1 MTTLSRDL
9 RRQLES
15 TVRQARRTAEGGAC
29 KAIEQL
35 AVHHHEPWPSMT
47 PSQRELRNRLRAHGR
62 QLGDRRDDRRGVQG
76 IDRLTTECAYEHW
89 HRLLFARYL
98 AECELLIEPQS
109 GVAVSLSECEELAR
123 AEGRDWLELA
133 ADYAQRMLPQIF
145 RSGDPV
151 LEVALPPETRSALED
166 LMKALP
172 RDVFVADDSLG
183 WVYQYWQA
191 DRKEEVNRSEKKIGA
206 DELPAVTQLF
216 TEDYMVL
223 FLLHN
228 TLGAWWAGKVLAA
241 KPALAESAS
250 NEGELRAAC
259 AVGDVEWTY
268 LRFVRDPSLPSP
280 PGRGAGGEGAW
291 RPAAGTFDGWPKA
304 ARDITLLDPCMGSGH
319 FLVFALPLLAAMRA
333 AEEGLTAEAAIEAV
347 LRDNLFGLEIDPR
360 CTQIAAFNLALA
372 AWRRVGY
379 RQLPT
384 LHLACSGLSPGVSKT
399 EWLKL
404 AERAAQALPVPPK
417 TDLLG
422 TEDNLFSD
430 ASRRGFERL
439 YDLFA
444 RAPWLGS
451 LIDPRVAG
459 GDLIEH
465 GFDDLEPLL
474 AQVMAK
480 AETAEL
486 AEMAVAAQGLAKAAQ
501 ILAGRFTL
509 VATNVPYL
517 GRGRQDEVLKAYCE
531 RQHPDAKADL
541 ATCFVERCL
550 GFCAE
555 GGSGALVTPQNWLFL
570 GPYKKL
576 RKKLL
581 ERATWRTAA
590 RLGARAFETITGEV
604 VNVALLLIGR
614 SSPST
619 GNLIAGFNAL
629 SDVDPLGKARTLA
642 SGPIGLLDQEAQLA
656 NADAILTLEDV
667 VGAQTTLG
675 DYVQSCAGIC
685 TGDYARF
692 GRQFWEVPRFDEV
705 WRPQQTTNDRAPR
718 SSGYSSALRW
728 ESDSGQL
735 RQYVTEKLGPSQ
747 VGSWIR
753 GKDAWGRQGIAVTLM
768 QQLPTADYFG
778 DLFDDNVA
786 VLVPKNPNWL
796 PAIAAYCSSEE
807 FLADVRRLNQ
817 KLAVKTQ
824 YLVKVPFDL
833 PRWQRIAEARKAHGG
848 SNGHSSDPTQW
859 IADGYPVDSEASL
872 QVAIARLLGYRWP
885 RQTGS
890 SFSDC
895 PALGPDGLDKHADRD
910 GIITLNP
917 VKGEQ
922 PAAAR
927 LLALLADAF
936 GAEWSAAKLDSL
948 LAQVGFAGRTL
959 DDWLRDGFFEQHCEL
974 FHQRPFVWH
983 VWDGRRDGFHALV
996 NYHRLAAP
1004 NGEGRRTLEKLLY
1017 SYLGDWI
1024 DRQRADQKAGV
1035 EGADARVA
1043 AAEHLKTELTNIL
1056 AGEPPY
1062 DLFVRWK
1069 PLAEQPIGWEPD
1081 INDGVRIN
1089 IRPFMNARLAP
1100 SPRPSPGGRGSKRCI
1115 LRVTPKIKWDKDR
1128 GKEPQRSRE
1137 DFPWFWGR
1145 DEQTTDFAGGRTF
1158 DGNRWNDLHYTRA
1171 CKQAARARCKG
1182 DPR

>member
-1 MTTLSRDL
+1 MTTLTREL
-9 RRQLES
+9 RRSLES
-15 TVRQARRTAEGGAC
+15 TVRAARRTAEVGAR
-29 KAIEQL
+29 KVIEQL
-35 AVHHHEPWPSMT
+35 AVHHHEPWPIMT
-47 PSQRELRNRLRAHGR
+47 PAQRELRNRLRAHGR
-62 QLGDRRDDRRGVQG
+62 QLGDRRDERRGMQG

-89 HRLLFARYL
+89 HRMLFARYL

-109 GVAVSLSECEELAR
+109 GVAISLAECEELAR
-123 AEGRDWLELA
+123 AEGRDWLKLA

-151 LEVALPPETRSALED
+151 LEVALPPETRSSLED

-228 TLGAWWAGKVLAA
+228 TLGAWWAGKVFAASPHLAQ
-241 KPALAESAS
+241 SAS

-268 LRFVRDPSLPSP
+268 LRFVRE
-280 PGRGAGGEGAW
+280 EGKPW

-304 ARDITLLDPCMGSGH
+304 AKDITLLDPCMGSGH
-319 FLVFALPLLAAMRA
+319 FLVFALPMIAAMRA
-333 AEEGLTAEAAIEAV
+333 TEERLSVEVAIEAV

-372 AWRRVGY
+372 AWRRIGY
-379 RQLPT
+379 RQLPP
-384 LHLACSGLSPGVSKT
+384 LHLACSGLSLGVSKA

-430 ASRRGFERL
+430 AMKRGFERL

-451 LIDPRVAG
+451 LIDPRAAG

-474 AQVMAK
+474 AKVMGK

-486 AEMAVAAQGLAKAAQ
+486 AEMAVAAQGLAKASQ
-501 ILAGRFTL
+501 ILGSRFTL

-517 GRGRQDEVLKAYCE
+517 GRGKQDEVLRSHCE
-531 RQHPDAKADL
+531 KEHPEGKADL
-541 ATCFVERCL
+541 STCFLERCSAS
-550 GFCAE
+550 CE
-555 GGSGALVTPQNWLFL
+555 RGGTFALVTPQNWWFQ
-570 GPYKKL
+570 PSSTAL
-576 RKKLL
+576 RKGLL
-581 ERATWRTAA
+581 GSSSLNFLVTLGEEAWQSFGDRGPVAA
-590 RLGARAFETITGEV
+590 LIVGTSAQPKGEFIVAGIDALPRKSIEDKTQELLCGDV
-604 VNVALLLIGR
+604 VLPRQA
-614 SSPST
+614 
-619 GNLIAGFNAL
+619 
-629 SDVDPLGKARTLA
+629 DLA
-642 SGPIGLLDQEAQLA
+642 SNPDSRLAFSSINSANLLA
-656 NADAILTLEDV
+656 NVCESWQGLVTSDNP
-667 VGAQTTLG
+667 
-675 DYVQSCAGIC
+675 
-685 TGDYARF
+685 RF
-692 GRQFWEVPRFDEV
+692 VLQFWEASGDG
-705 WRPQQTTNDRAPR
+705 WRPFISSPAKTRLYGGRECVVAWNDGVGPLHTEGRAHNFPPK
-718 SSGYSSALRW
+718 SALGRR
-728 ESDSGQL
+728 GVL
-735 RQYVTEKLGPSQ
+735 VSQ
-747 VGSWIR
+747 VRSLAATIYTGEIFAHGSSPVIPADESILAPLWCFLSSNEYETAVRLID
-753 GKDAWGRQGIAVTLM
+753 KKLAVTNGSL
-768 QQLPTADYFG
+768 LKVEF
-778 DLFDDNVA
+778 DLA
-786 VLVPKNPNWL
+786 KWS
-796 PAIAAYCSSEE
+796 AIAADRFPEG
-807 FLADVRRLNQ
+807 
-817 KLAVKTQ
+817 
-824 YLVKVPFDL
+824 L
-833 PRWQRIAEARKAHGG
+833 PVAASG
-848 SNGHSSDPTQW
+848 DPTQW
-859 IADGYPVDSEASL
+859 LFDGRVNQSEAPL
-872 QVAIARLLGYRWP
+872 QVAVARLVGHAWP
-885 RQTGS
+885 RQIGAEFLGCGEVGS
-890 SFSDC
+890 DDL
-895 PALGPDGLDKHADRD
+895 AGHADHD
-910 GIITLNP
+910 GIVTLNS

-922 PAAAR
+922 PAGAR
-927 LLALLADAF
+927 LRALLSDAF
-936 GAEWSAAKLDSL
+936 SADWSAAKLDSL
-948 LAQVGFAGRTL
+948 LGQIGFAGRTL

-983 VWDGRRDGFHALV
+983 IWDGRRDGFHALV

-1017 SYLGDWI
+1017 SYLGDWL
-1024 DRQRADQKAGV
+1024 DRQRSDQKAGI

-1089 IRPFMNARLAP
+1089 IRPFMTAKPLGARAK
-1100 SPRPSPGGRGSKRCI
+1100 GACI
-1115 LRVTPKIKWDKDR
+1115 LRTTPKIKLDKDR
-1128 GKEPQRSRE
+1128 GKEPQRPRE
-1137 DFPWFWGR
+1137 DFPWFWGW
-1145 DEQTTDFAGGRTF
+1145 DPDNKDDQKDFGGRGKEP

-1171 CKQAARARCKG
+1171 FKQAARAKRSKSN
-1182 DPR
+1182 

>member
-1 MTTLSRDL
+1 MTTLTREL
-9 RRQLES
+9 RRSLEN
-15 TVRQARRTAEGGAC
+15 TVREARRTAEAGAR
-29 KAIEQL
+29 KVIEQL

-47 PSQRELRNRLRAHGR
+47 PVQRELRNRLRAHGR
-62 QLGDRRDDRRGVQG
+62 QLGDRRDDRRGVQA

-89 HRLLFARYL
+89 HRMLFARYL

-109 GVAVSLSECEELAR
+109 GVAISLAECEELAR

-151 LEVALPPETRSALED
+151 LDVALPPETRSALED

-241 KPALAESAS
+241 SPQLAESAS
-250 NEGELRAAC
+250 NEDELRAAC

-268 LRFVRDPSLPSP
+268 LRFVRE
-280 PGRGAGGEGAW
+280 EGKPW

-304 ARDITLLDPCMGSGH
+304 AKDITLLDPCMGSGH
-319 FLVFALPLLAAMRA
+319 FLVFALAMLAAMRA
-333 AEEGLTAEAAIEAV
+333 AEERIPAEAAIEAV

-372 AWRRVGY
+372 AWRRIGY
-379 RQLPT
+379 QQFPP
-384 LHLACSGLSPGVSKT
+384 LHLACSGLSLGVSKA

-404 AERAAQALPVPPK
+404 AESAAQALPVPPK

-430 ASRRGFERL
+430 AMKRGFDRL

-451 LIDPRVAG
+451 LIDPRAAG
-459 GDLIEH
+459 GDLIEQ
-465 GFDDLEPLL
+465 GFADLEPLL

-486 AEMAVAAQGLAKAAQ
+486 AELAVAAQGLAKAAQ
-501 ILAGRFTL
+501 VLAGRFTL

-517 GRGRQDEVLKAYCE
+517 SRSKQDEVLREYCE
-531 RQHPDAKADL
+531 RHHSNAKHDL
-541 ATCFVERCL
+541 ATSCLERCL
-550 GFCAE
+550 RFSSP
-555 GGSGALVTPQNWLFL
+555 SGTSALVTPTNWMILSR
-570 GPYKKL
+570 YQEL
-576 RKKLL
+576 RKNLL
-581 ERATWRTAA
+581 KAKRLDLIA
-590 RLGARAFETITGEV
+590 RLGPAAFEAIGGEV
-604 VNVALLLIGR
+604 VNVALAVVTNATPRADSLMCGVDVGHLSTPAEKASSLSATQTR
-614 SSPST
+614 S
-619 GNLIAGFNAL
+619 
-629 SDVDPLGKARTLA
+629 LA
-642 SGPIGLLDQEAQLA
+642 QSAQLENPDA
-656 NADAILTLEDV
+656 RLLLEEHSARDHLKEVADSRYGLRTGDLARLALYIWELPSVESQWAFLQGTVDAAVPYGGKERVVLWMNGGGPLRELADAGVASIQ
-667 VGAQTTLG
+667 GA
-675 DYVQSCAGIC
+675 
-685 TGDYARF
+685 
-692 GRQFWEVPRFDEV
+692 
-705 WRPQQTTNDRAPR
+705 
-718 SSGYSSALRW
+718 
-728 ESDSGQL
+728 
-735 RQYVTEKLGPSQ
+735 
-747 VGSWIR
+747 
-753 GKDAWGRQGIAVTLM
+753 DAWGKRGIAVSLM
-768 QQLPTADYFG
+768 GSLPSTIYTG
-778 DLFDDNVA
+778 EIFDNGTGVI
-786 VLVPKNPNWL
+786 WSEQEETL
-796 PAIAAYCSSEE
+796 PAIYCFCSSAE
-807 FLADVRRLNQ
+807 FHKLVRKIDQSIKVTNQ
-817 KLAVKTQ
+817 TL
-824 YLVKVPFDL
+824 LKVPFHLAHWQQVASERYPHGL
-833 PRWQRIAEARKAHGG
+833 PKPC
-848 SNGHSSDPTQW
+848 SDDPTQW
-859 IADGYPVDSEASL
+859 LFGGHPNGSNAPL
-872 QVAIARLLGYRWP
+872 QVAVSRLVGYLWP

-890 SFSDC
+890 SFPDC
-895 PALGPDGLDKHADRD
+895 PALGPDGLEKHADRD
-910 GIITLNP
+910 GIVALNP

-922 PAAAR
+922 PAAGR
-927 LLALLADAF
+927 LIALLADAF
-936 GAEWSAAKLDSL
+936 GSEWSAAKLDAL
-948 LAQVGFAGRTL
+948 LAQVGRTGKTL

-983 VWDGRRDGFHALV
+983 IWDGRRDGFHALV

-1024 DRQRADQKAGV
+1024 DRQRADQKAGI

-1062 DLFVRWK
+1062 DLFIRWK

-1081 INDGVRIN
+1081 INDGLRIN
-1089 IRPFMNARLAP
+1089 IRPFMTAKPLGARAK
-1100 SPRPSPGGRGSKRCI
+1100 GACI

-1128 GKEPQRSRE
+1128 GKEPKRARE
-1137 DFPWFWGR
+1137 DFPWFWGW
-1145 DEQTTDFAGGRTF
+1145 DPDNKDDQKDFGGRGKEP
-1158 DGNRWNDLHYTRA
+1158 DGNRWNDLHYTRTF
-1171 CKQAARARCKG
+1171 KEAARARKAKG
-1182 DPR
+1182 

>member
-1 MTTLSRDL
+1 MTTLTREL
-9 RRQLES
+9 RRSLEN
-15 TVRQARRTAEGGAC
+15 TVREARRTAEAGAR
-29 KAIEQL
+29 KVIEQL

-47 PSQRELRNRLRAHGR
+47 PAQRELRNRLRAHGR

-89 HRLLFARYL
+89 HRMLFARYL

-109 GVAVSLSECEELAR
+109 GVAISLAECEELAR
-123 AEGRDWLELA
+123 ADGRDWLKLA

-191 DRKEEVNRSEKKIGA
+191 DRKEEINRSEKKIGA

-259 AVGDVEWTY
+259 AVGDVEWSY
-268 LRFVRDPSLPSP
+268 LRFVR
-280 PGRGAGGEGAW
+280 EGNQPW
-291 RPAAGTFDGWPKA
+291 RPAAGVFEGWPNA
-304 ARDITLLDPCMGSGH
+304 ARQITLLDPCMGSGH
-319 FLVFALPLLAAMRA
+319 FLVFALPMLAAMRA
-333 AEEGLTAEAAIEAV
+333 AEERLSAEAAIEAV

-372 AWRRVGY
+372 AWRRIGY
-379 RQLPT
+379 RQLPS
-384 LHLACSGLSPGVSKT
+384 LHLACSGLSLGVSKA

-430 ASRRGFERL
+430 AMKRGFERL

-451 LIDPRVAG
+451 LIDPRAAG

-486 AEMAVAAQGLAKAAQ
+486 TEMAVAAQGLAKAAQ

-517 GRGRQDEVLKAYCE
+517 GRGKQDDVLKDYCE
-531 RQHPDAKADL
+531 RQHPEAKADL

-550 GFCAE
+550 DFCAE
-555 GGSGALVTPQNWLFL
+555 GGSTALVTPQNWLFL
-570 GPYKKL
+570 GTYKKL
-576 RKKLL
+576 RKRVL
-581 ERATWRTAA
+581 EEAQWEIVA
-590 RLGARAFETITGEV
+590 RLGEHGFESPQAAGAFT
-604 VNVALLLIGR
+604 ALL
-614 SSPST
+614 
-619 GNLIAGFNAL
+619 AL
-629 SDVDPLGKARTLA
+629 SRLRAGEEHRFAGWDASAGATPVEKEAALLSVAARVVTQADQGGNPDARITFDAPSALPLLGTCAGAYQGLT
-642 SGPIGLLDQEAQLA
+642 SGDNPKFMQVFWEQ
-656 NADAILTLEDV
+656 
-667 VGAQTTLG
+667 QTLG
-675 DYVQSCAGIC
+675 ETWEPTQSASTDGP
-685 TGDYARF
+685 
-692 GRQFWEVPRFDEV
+692 W
-705 WRPQQTTNDRAPR
+705 
-718 SSGYSSALRW
+718 SSGRELILRW
-728 ESDSGQL
+728 EQGSGEL
-735 RQYVTEKLGPSQ
+735 TEVLGNGVKGRP
-747 VGSWIR
+747 I
-753 GKDAWGRQGIAVTLM
+753 WGRLGVAVGQMRT
-768 QQLPTADYFG
+768 LPTAPYLGTPYDMTCAVIVP
-778 DLFDDNVA
+778 DDA
-786 VLVPKNPNWL
+786 DDL
-796 PAIAAYCSSEE
+796 PALWSYCSSSQ
-807 FLADVRRLNQ
+807 FLDDVRRVDQ
-817 KLAVKTQ
+817 KLNVTNAT
-824 YLVKVPFDL
+824 LVKVPFNLAHWQQVAAEKYANGL
-833 PRWQRIAEARKAHGG
+833 PKP
-848 SNGHSSDPTQW
+848 HSDDPTQW
-859 IADGYPVDSEASL
+859 LFNDHPKGSEAPL
-872 QVAIARLLGYRWP
+872 QVAVARLAGYRWP
-885 RQTGS
+885 RRTGS
-890 SFSDC
+890 SFPEC
-895 PALGPDGLDKHADRD
+895 PALGPDGLEKHVDRD
-910 GIITLNP
+910 GIVALNP

-948 LAQVGFAGRTL
+948 LAQAGFGGKTL
-959 DDWLRDGFFEQHCEL
+959 DDWLRDGFFELHCAL
-974 FHQRPFVWH
+974 FRQRPFVWH

-1043 AAEHLKTELTNIL
+1043 AAEHLKTELTSIL

-1069 PLAEQPIGWEPD
+1069 PLAEHPIGWEPD

-1089 IRPFMNARLAP
+1089 IRPFITAKPLGARAK
-1100 SPRPSPGGRGSKRCI
+1100 GACI
-1115 LRVTPKIKWDKDR
+1115 LRTTPKIKWDKDR
-1128 GKEPQRSRE
+1128 GKEPERPRE
-1137 DFPWFWGR
+1137 DFPWFWNW
-1145 DEQTTDFAGGRTF
+1145 DEQTSDFEGRGKEP
-1158 DGNRWNDLHYTRA
+1158 DGNRWNDLHYSVAAKR
-1171 CKQAARARCKG
+1171 AARSRKG
-1182 DPR
+1182 TP

>member
-1 MTTLSRDL
+1 MTTLTREL
-9 RRQLES
+9 RRSLES
-15 TVRQARRTAEGGAC
+15 TVRAARRTAEAGAR
-29 KAIEQL
+29 KVIEQL

-47 PSQRELRNRLRAHGR
+47 KAERELRNRLRAHGR

-76 IDRLTTECAYEHW
+76 IDRLATECAYEHW

-109 GVAVSLSECEELAR
+109 GVAISLAECEELAR
-123 AEGRDWLELA
+123 ASARDWLELA

-241 KPALAESAS
+241 KPALAEAAA
-250 NEGELRAAC
+250 NEGELREAC

-268 LRFVRDPSLPSP
+268 LRFVREDGKP
-280 PGRGAGGEGAW
+280 W

-304 ARDITLLDPCMGSGH
+304 TKDITLLDPCMGSGH
-319 FLVFALPLLAAMRA
+319 FLVFALPMLAAMRA
-333 AEEGLTAEAAIEAV
+333 AEEQLAAEAAIEAV

-372 AWRRVGY
+372 AWRRIGY
-379 RQLPT
+379 RQLPS
-384 LHLACSGLSPGVSKT
+384 LHLACSGLSLGVSKA

-417 TDLLG
+417 TDLFG

-430 ASRRGFERL
+430 AMKRGFERL

-451 LIDPRVAG
+451 LIDPRAAG
-459 GDLIEH
+459 GDLVEH

-501 ILAGRFTL
+501 ILAGGFTL

-517 GRGRQDEVLKAYCE
+517 GRSKQDDVLKDCCE
-531 RQHPDAKADL
+531 RGYPEAKADL
-541 ATCFVERCL
+541 ATCFLERCME
-550 GFCAE
+550 FASR
-555 GGSGALVTPQNWLFL
+555 GGSISLVTPHGWLYL
-570 GPYKKL
+570 DRYKTL
-576 RKKLL
+576 RKSFL
-581 ERATWRTAA
+581 EQSAWCFVG
-590 RLGARAFETITGEV
+590 RLGARAFETISGEV
-604 VNVALLLIGR
+604 VNVSVVCLNRLSPDAESEFFGVDASSGKDVTEKTALLLSDFGR
-614 SSPST
+614 LHVQRDQLKNPDARLVLCVDNEEGDAGALLAQFAECYQGLRTGDANRFIRCYWEVSSFGVDWEFFQTTSDET
-619 GNLIAGFNAL
+619 AELIAGL
-629 SDVDPLGKARTLA
+629 SY
-642 SGPIGLLDQEAQLA
+642 
-656 NADAILTLEDV
+656 AILWQGGRGELHEY
-667 VGAQTTLG
+667 AQETRDKLHDMHESG
-675 DYVQSCAGIC
+675 
-685 TGDYARF
+685 
-692 GRQFWEVPRFDEV
+692 
-705 WRPQQTTNDRAPR
+705 NR
-718 SSGYSSALRW
+718 SWG
-728 ESDSGQL
+728 
-735 RQYVTEKLGPSQ
+735 KLGVA
-747 VGSWIR
+747 VG
-753 GKDAWGRQGIAVTLM
+753 QVTLR
-768 QQLPTADYFG
+768 PTRYFG
-778 DLFDDNVA
+778 QKFDNSLA
-786 VLVPKNPNWL
+786 VITPLDERHL
-796 PAIAAYCSSEE
+796 AAITAYCSSIEYAE
-807 FLADVRRLNQ
+807 SVRAIAHGLYVTNQ
-817 KLAVKTQ
+817 TL
-824 YLVKVPFDL
+824 LKVPFSAN
-833 PRWQRIAEARKAHGG
+833 RWQDLAELQFPGG
-848 SNGHSSDPTQW
+848 LPAPTSDDATQWLFNGHPKDA
-859 IADGYPVDSEASL
+859 IAPL
-872 QVAIARLLGYRWP
+872 QVAVARLLGYRWP
-885 RQTGS
+885 RHTGS
-890 SFSDC
+890 SFPEC
-895 PALGPDGLDKHADRD
+895 PVLDPDGLEKHSDRD
-910 GIITLNP
+910 GIVALNP

-936 GAEWSAAKLDSL
+936 GAEWSGAKLDGL
-948 LAQVGFAGRTL
+948 LAQVGFAGKTL

-974 FHQRPFVWH
+974 FHKRPFVWH
-983 VWDGRRDGFHALV
+983 VWDGRRDGFQALV

-1043 AAEHLKTELTNIL
+1043 AAEHLRTELTNIL

-1089 IRPFMNARLAP
+1089 IRPFMTAKPLGARA
-1100 SPRPSPGGRGSKRCI
+1100 RGACI
-1115 LRVTPKIKWDKDR
+1115 LRTTPKIKWDKDR
-1128 GKEPQRSRE
+1128 GKEPQRPRE
-1137 DFPWFWGR
+1137 DFPWFWGWDPDNKDDQR
-1145 DEQTTDFAGGRTF
+1145 DFGGRGKEA

-1171 CKQAARARCKG
+1171 FKQAARDRRK
-1182 DPR
+1182 DQ

>member
-1 MTTLSRDL
+1 MTTLTREL
-9 RRQLES
+9 RRSLEN
-15 TVRQARRTAEGGAC
+15 TVREARRNAEAGAR
-29 KAIEQL
+29 KVIEQL

-47 PSQRELRNRLRAHGR
+47 PAQRELRNRLRAHGR

-109 GVAVSLSECEELAR
+109 GVAISLAECEELAR

-151 LEVALPPETRSALED
+151 LEVGLPPETRSALED
-166 LMKALP
+166 LMKSLP

-191 DRKEEVNRSEKKIGA
+191 DRKEEINRSEKKIGA

-241 KPALAESAS
+241 KPALAEAAA

-268 LRFVRDPSLPSP
+268 LRFVREDGKP
-280 PGRGAGGEGAW
+280 W

-304 ARDITLLDPCMGSGH
+304 AKDITLLDPCMGSGH
-319 FLVFALPLLAAMRA
+319 FLVFALPMLAAMRA
-333 AEEGLTAEAAIEAV
+333 AEEQLAAEAAIEAV

-372 AWRRVGY
+372 AWRRIGY
-379 RQLPT
+379 RQLPS
-384 LHLACSGLSPGVSKT
+384 LHLACSGLSLGVSKV
-399 EWLKL
+399 EWVKL

-430 ASRRGFERL
+430 AMKRGFERL

-444 RAPWLGS
+444 RAPWLVS
-451 LIDPRVAG
+451 LIDPRAAG
-459 GDLIEH
+459 GDLLEH
-465 GFDDLEPLL
+465 SFDDLEPLL
-474 AQVMAK
+474 AQVMTK
-480 AETAEL
+480 AEAAEL

-501 ILAGRFTL
+501 ILAERFTL

-517 GRGRQDEVLKAYCE
+517 GRGKQDDVLRSHCE
-531 RQHPDAKADL
+531 KEYPDGKADL
-541 ATCFVERCL
+541 STCFLQRCSAS
-550 GFCAE
+550 CE
-555 GGSGALVTPQNWLFL
+555 PGGTFALVTPQNWWFQ
-570 GPYKKL
+570 PSSTSL
-576 RKKLL
+576 RKGLL
-581 ERATWRTAA
+581 GSSSVNFLVTLGEEAWQSFGDRGPVAAMIAATSAQPNGDFVVAGIDALPRKSIEEKIQELLYGHVVLPRQADLASNPDSRLSFSSINSANLLANFCESWQGLVTSDNPRFVLQFWEAWGDGWLPFISSPAKTRPYGGRECVVAWNDGVGPLHTEGRAHNFPPKSALGRRGVLVSQVRSLAA
-590 RLGARAFETITGEV
+590 TIYTGEV
-604 VNVALLLIGR
+604 FAHG
-614 SSPST
+614 SSPVIPADESILAALWCFLSSNEYET
-619 GNLIAGFNAL
+619 AVRLI
-629 SDVDPLGKARTLA
+629 DK
-642 SGPIGLLDQEAQLA
+642 
-656 NADAILTLEDV
+656 
-667 VGAQTTLG
+667 
-675 DYVQSCAGIC
+675 
-685 TGDYARF
+685 
-692 GRQFWEVPRFDEV
+692 
-705 WRPQQTTNDRAPR
+705 
-718 SSGYSSALRW
+718 
-728 ESDSGQL
+728 
-735 RQYVTEKLGPSQ
+735 KL
-747 VGSWIR
+747 
-753 GKDAWGRQGIAVTLM
+753 AVTNGSL
-768 QQLPTADYFG
+768 LKVEF
-778 DLFDDNVA
+778 DLT
-786 VLVPKNPNWL
+786 KWS
-796 PAIAAYCSSEE
+796 AIAADR
-807 FLADVRRLNQ
+807 FP
-817 KLAVKTQ
+817 KG
-824 YLVKVPFDL
+824 L
-833 PRWQRIAEARKAHGG
+833 PGACTG
-848 SNGHSSDPTQW
+848 DPTQW
-859 IADGYPVDSEASL
+859 LFDGTVNQSEAPL
-872 QVAIARLLGYRWP
+872 QVAVARLVGYAWP
-885 RQTGS
+885 RQVGAN
-890 SFSDC
+890 F
-895 PALGPDGLDKHADRD
+895 LGCAEVGTDDVAGHADHD
-910 GIITLNP
+910 GIVVLNS

-927 LLALLADAF
+927 LRALLSSAF
-936 GAEWSAAKLDSL
+936 GANWSAARLDSL
-948 LAQVGFAGRTL
+948 LAQIGFAGRTL

-983 VWDGRRDGFHALV
+983 IWDGRRDGFHALV

-1024 DRQRADQKAGV
+1024 DRQRADQKAGI

-1089 IRPFMNARLAP
+1089 IRPFMTAKPLGARA
-1100 SPRPSPGGRGSKRCI
+1100 RGACI
-1115 LRVTPKIKWDKDR
+1115 LRATPKIKWDKDR
-1128 GKEPQRSRE
+1128 GKEPQRLRE
-1137 DFPWFWGR
+1137 DFPWFWGW
-1145 DEQTTDFAGGRTF
+1145 DPDNKDDQKDFGGRGKEA

-1171 CKQAARARCKG
+1171 FKEAARARKAKS
-1182 DPR
+1182 

>member
-1 MTTLSRDL
+1 MTTLTREL
-9 RRQLES
+9 RRSLEN
-15 TVRQARRTAEGGAC
+15 TVREARRTAEAGAR
-29 KAIEQL
+29 KVIEQL

-47 PSQRELRNRLRAHGR
+47 PGQRELRNRLRAHGR

-109 GVAVSLSECEELAR
+109 GVAISLAECEELAGG
-123 AEGRDWLELA
+123 EGRDWLELA

-145 RSGDPV
+145 RFGDPV
-151 LEVALPPETRSALED
+151 LEVGLPPETRSALED
-166 LMKALP
+166 LMKSLP

-228 TLGAWWAGKVLAA
+228 TLGAWWAGKALAA
-241 KPALAESAS
+241 KPGLAESAS
-250 NEGELRAAC
+250 SEDDLRAAC

-268 LRFVRDPSLPSP
+268 LRFVREDGKP
-280 PGRGAGGEGAW
+280 W
-291 RPAAGTFDGWPKA
+291 RPAAGTFEGWPKA
-304 ARDITLLDPCMGSGH
+304 AKDITLLDPCMGSGH
-319 FLVFALPLLAAMRA
+319 FLVFALPMLAAMRA
-333 AEEGLTAEAAIEAV
+333 AEERLPAEAAIEAV

-372 AWRRVGY
+372 AWRRIGY
-379 RQLPT
+379 RQLPG
-384 LHLACSGLSPGVSKT
+384 LHLACSGLSLGVSKA

-430 ASRRGFERL
+430 AMKRGFERL

-451 LIDPRVAG
+451 LIDPRAAG

-465 GFDDLEPLL
+465 GFDELEPLL

-517 GRGRQDEVLKAYCE
+517 GRGKQDEILRDHCE
-531 RQHPDAKADL
+531 QRFSEAKTDL
-541 ATCFVERCL
+541 ATCFAERCFS
-550 GFCAE
+550 FCAQ
-555 GGSGALVTPQNWLFL
+555 GGSAGLVTPQTWLFL
-570 GPYKKL
+570 SAYTKL
-576 RKKLL
+576 RRSLL
-581 ERATWRTAA
+581 QKQDWCLVT
-590 RLGARAFETITGEV
+590 RLGARAFEAVSGEV
-604 VNVALLLIGR
+604 VNVILFISNQAT
-614 SSPST
+614 P
-619 GNLIAGFNAL
+619 
-629 SDVDPLGKARTLA
+629 VDGQFFAIDA
-642 SGPIGLLDQEAQLA
+642 SQE
-656 NADAILTLEDV
+656 
-667 VGAQTTLG
+667 
-675 DYVQSCAGIC
+675 
-685 TGDYARF
+685 
-692 GRQFWEVPRFDEV
+692 
-705 WRPQQTTNDRAPR
+705 
-718 SSGYSSALRW
+718 
-728 ESDSGQL
+728 
-735 RQYVTEKLGPSQ
+735 LGPSEKAQ
-747 VGSWIR
+747 SLLSWPLVAGSQEEQLSNPDSTVVLGRKRSGTLLREIAGCWQGLVTGDDNRYIFR
-753 GKDAWGRQGIAVTLM
+753 FWELPLKDRTWEWLQMPPQESTAYTGREAVVRWEGGDGDLHRRSTAHNFPSKEMLGRPGVAMQRMKQLNATLF
-768 QQLPTADYFG
+768 TGEIFG
-778 DLFDDNVA
+778 DHVAPIVPVDPA
-786 VLVPKNPNWL
+786 VL
-796 PAIAAYCSSEE
+796 PALYCFCSSPEYRSALQE
-807 FLADVRRLNQ
+807 FDSTLKAAVGAFLKISFDVEYW
-817 KLAVKTQ
+817 TQ
-824 YLVKVPFDL
+824 VAKSRYPTGL
-833 PRWQRIAEARKAHGG
+833 PQPA
-848 SNGHSSDPTQW
+848 SDEPTQW
-859 IADGYPVDSEASL
+859 LFDGNPRRSTAPL
-872 QVAIARLLGYRWP
+872 QVAVGRLVGYLWP
-885 RQTGS
+885 RQSGS
-890 SFSDC
+890 SFPDC
-895 PALGPDGLDKHADRD
+895 PALGPDGLEKHADRD
-910 GIITLNP
+910 GIVALNP

-936 GAEWSAAKLDSL
+936 GGGWSAAKLDGL
-948 LAQVGFAGRTL
+948 LAQVGFAGKTV
-959 DDWLRDGFFEQHCEL
+959 DDWLRDGYFEQHCEL

-1017 SYLGDWI
+1017 SYLGDWL

-1062 DLFVRWK
+1062 DLFARWK
-1069 PLAEQPIGWEPD
+1069 PLAEQAIGWEPD

-1089 IRPFMNARLAP
+1089 IRPFMTAKPLGARA
-1100 SPRPSPGGRGSKRCI
+1100 RGACI
-1115 LRVTPKIKWDKDR
+1115 LRTTPKIKWDKDR
-1128 GKEPQRSRE
+1128 GKDPQRPRE
-1137 DFPWFWGR
+1137 DLPWLWGW
-1145 DEQTTDFAGGRTF
+1145 DADNKDDQKDFGGRGKEA

-1171 CKQAARARCKG
+1171 FKQAARDKRSKSN
-1182 DPR
+1182 

>member
-1 MTTLSRDL
+1 MTTLTREL
-9 RRQLES
+9 RRLLEN
-15 TVRQARRTAEGGAC
+15 TVRAARRTAEAGAR
-29 KAIEQL
+29 KVIEQL
-35 AVHHHEPWPSMT
+35 AVHHHEPWSSMT
-47 PSQRELRNRLRAHGR
+47 PVQRELRNRLRAHGR

-109 GVAVSLSECEELAR
+109 GVAISLAECEELAR

-133 ADYAQRMLPQIF
+133 AEYAQRMLPQIF

-172 RDVFVADDSLG
+172 REVFVADDSLG

-241 KPALAESAS
+241 KPGLAESAS
-250 NEGELRAAC
+250 SEDDLRAAC
-259 AVGDVEWTY
+259 AVGEVEWTY
-268 LRFVRDPSLPSP
+268 LRFVRE
-280 PGRGAGGEGAW
+280 EGKPW

-319 FLVFALPLLAAMRA
+319 FLVFALPMLAAMRA
-333 AEEGLTAEAAIEAV
+333 AEERLPAEAAIEAV

-372 AWRRVGY
+372 AWRRIGY
-379 RQLPT
+379 RQLPG
-384 LHLACSGLSPGVSKT
+384 LHLACSGLSLGVSKA
-399 EWLKL
+399 EWVKL
-404 AERAAQALPVPPK
+404 AERAAQVLPVPPK
-417 TDLLG
+417 ADLLG

-430 ASRRGFERL
+430 AMKRGFERL
-439 YDLFA
+439 YDLFV

-451 LIDPRVAG
+451 LINPRAAG

-465 GFDDLEPLL
+465 SFDDLEPLL

-486 AEMAVAAQGLAKAAQ
+486 AEMAVAAQGLAKAALV
-501 ILAGRFTL
+501 LAGRFTL

-517 GRGRQDEVLKAYCE
+517 GRGKQDDALKEHSE
-531 RQHPDAKADL
+531 REYSNAKADL
-541 ATCFVERCL
+541 ATCFVQRCSSL
-550 GFCAE
+550 CTA
-555 GGSGALVTPQNWLFL
+555 GGTSALVAPQNWWFIKSYTAFRKAILTEQTLRLVATL
-570 GPYKKL
+570 GEEAWQSFGDRGPVAALTIIDNVEQTPIANVFGGIDALSRPSIDEKVAE
-576 RKKLL
+576 LL
-581 ERATWRTAA
+581 EGRVCALLQRDQYDNPDH
-590 RLGARAFETITGEV
+590 LITVAPPTRG
-604 VNVALLLIGR
+604 ALLL
-614 SSPST
+614 
-619 GNLIAGFNAL
+619 
-629 SDVDPLGKARTLA
+629 
-642 SGPIGLLDQEAQLA
+642 
-656 NADAILTLEDV
+656 
-667 VGAQTTLG
+667 
-675 DYVQSCAGIC
+675 DYAKSFQGIK
-685 TGDYARF
+685 TGDDDRASRC
-692 GRQFWEVPRFDEV
+692 FWEFPDLSEA
-705 WRPQQTTNDRAPR
+705 WRPFQASVSTDCLAGGMELVLFWGDDGRGLAR
-718 SSGYSSALRW
+718 
-728 ESDSGQL
+728 
-735 RQYVTEKLGPSQ
+735 RQGI
-747 VGSWIR
+747 G
-753 GKDAWGRQGIAVTLM
+753 AWGRMGVQVCLMRSMPVTR
-768 QQLPTADYFG
+768 YFG
-778 DLFDDNVA
+778 DAFA
-786 VLVPKNPNWL
+786 SSASPIIPTNPAHLL
-796 PAIAAYCSSEE
+796 PIWTFCSSKE
-807 FLADVRRLNQ
+807 FRDEVRKVDKRVCVTNGSL
-817 KLAVKTQ
+817 L
-824 YLVKVPFDL
+824 KVPFDL
-833 PRWQRIAEARKAHGG
+833 ERWQRVAGEKYPDGLPAPCT
-848 SNGHSSDPTQW
+848 DEPTQW
-859 IADGYPVDSEASL
+859 IFAGHPNGSGKPL
-872 QVAIARLLGYRWP
+872 QVAVARLVGYRWP

-890 SFSDC
+890 SFPDC
-895 PALGPDGLDKHADRD
+895 PALGLDGLDRQADRD
-910 GIITLNP
+910 GIVTLNP

-927 LLALLADAF
+927 LTALLSEAI
-936 GAEWSAAKLDSL
+936 GSGWSGAKLDAL
-948 LAQVGFAGRTL
+948 LAQVGFTGKTI

-974 FHQRPFVWH
+974 FLQRPFVWH

-1056 AGEPPY
+1056 VGEPPY

-1089 IRPFMNARLAP
+1089 IRPFVTAKPLGARA
-1100 SPRPSPGGRGSKRCI
+1100 RGACI
-1115 LRVTPKIKWDKDR
+1115 LRTTPRIKWDKDR
-1128 GKEPQRSRE
+1128 GKEPQRPRE
-1137 DFPWFWGR
+1137 DFPWFWGWDPDNKDDR
-1145 DEQTTDFAGGRTF
+1145 KDFGGRGKEA
-1158 DGNRWNDLHYTRA
+1158 DGNRWNDLHYTRVFR
-1171 CKQAARARCKG
+1171 QAAPDRRKV
-1182 DPR
+1182 P

>member
-1 MTTLSRDL
+1 MTTLTREL
-9 RRQLES
+9 RRSLEN
-15 TVRQARRTAEGGAC
+15 TVREARRTAEAGAR
-29 KAIEQL
+29 KVIEQL

-47 PSQRELRNRLRAHGR
+47 PAQRELRNRLRAHGR

-89 HRLLFARYL
+89 HRMLFARYL

-109 GVAVSLSECEELAR
+109 GVAISLAECEELAR
-123 AEGRDWLELA
+123 ADGRDWLKLA

-191 DRKEEVNRSEKKIGA
+191 DRKEEINRSEKKIGA

-259 AVGDVEWTY
+259 AVGDVEWSY
-268 LRFVRDPSLPSP
+268 LRFVRE
-280 PGRGAGGEGAW
+280 EGKPW

-304 ARDITLLDPCMGSGH
+304 AKHITLLDPCMGSGH
-319 FLVFALPLLAAMRA
+319 FLVFALPMLAAMRA
-333 AEEGLTAEAAIEAV
+333 AEERLSAEAAIEAV

-372 AWRRVGY
+372 AWRRIGY
-379 RQLPT
+379 RQLPS
-384 LHLACSGLSPGVSKT
+384 LHLACSGLSLGVSKA

-430 ASRRGFERL
+430 AMKRGFERL

-451 LIDPRVAG
+451 LIDPRAAG

-474 AQVMAK
+474 TQVMAK

-486 AEMAVAAQGLAKAAQ
+486 TEMAVAAQGLAKAAQ

-517 GRGRQDEVLKAYCE
+517 GRGKQDEVLKDYCE
-531 RQHPDAKADL
+531 RHRPAAKADL

-550 GFCAE
+550 DFCE
-555 GGSGALVTPQNWLFL
+555 ESGSTALVTPQNWLFL
-570 GPYKKL
+570 GSYKAL
-576 RKKLL
+576 RKRLL
-581 ERATWRTAA
+581 EEEQWDVVARLGEHGFDSPQAAGAFTALLALTRRTAA
-590 RLGARAFETITGEV
+590 DGCGFSALDASAEATPDEKDASLLTQLPISVVQEPQLKNPDARIAFDFDSQAVLLSRYAVASQGIPTSDGPLFVRKFWEFSIIRDGWDFHQGTVLETMLYG
-604 VNVALLLIGR
+604 GR
-614 SSPST
+614 
-619 GNLIAGFNAL
+619 
-629 SDVDPLGKARTLA
+629 
-642 SGPIGLLDQEAQLA
+642 
-656 NADAILTLEDV
+656 EDV
-667 VGAQTTLG
+667 ILFEDGNGRLRRMSAEQERDRRRDFQGA
-675 DYVQSCAGIC
+675 
-685 TGDYARF
+685 
-692 GRQFWEVPRFDEV
+692 
-705 WRPQQTTNDRAPR
+705 N
-718 SSGYSSALRW
+718 
-728 ESDSGQL
+728 
-735 RQYVTEKLGPSQ
+735 
-747 VGSWIR
+747 
-753 GKDAWGRQGIAVTLM
+753 AWGR
-768 QQLPTADYFG
+768 FG
-778 DLFDDNVA
+778 VA
-786 VLVPKNPNWL
+786 VSLMRELCCTLYSGEKFDNNVSAVVLNDPELVPAVW
-796 PAIAAYCSSEE
+796 AYCTSAE
-807 FLADVRRLNQ
+807 FVEQVRQIDQ
-817 KLAVKTQ
+817 KLNVTNAT
-824 YLVKVPFDL
+824 LVKVPFDVANWQKVAAEKYPQGL
-833 PRWQRIAEARKAHGG
+833 PKPF
-848 SNGHSSDPTQW
+848 SSDPTQW
-859 IADGYPVDSEASL
+859 LFNGHPMGSDATL
-872 QVAIARLLGYRWP
+872 QVAVARLVGYRWP
-885 RQTGS
+885 RRTGS
-890 SFSDC
+890 AFADS
-895 PALGPDGLDKHADRD
+895 PALGADGLERHADHD
-910 GIITLNP
+910 GIVTLNP

-922 PAAAR
+922 PATSR
-927 LLALLADAF
+927 LIALLADAYRE
-936 GAEWSAAKLDSL
+936 EWSAAKLDVL
-948 LAQVGFAGRTL
+948 LSQTGFAGKTL
-959 DDWLRDGFFEQHCEL
+959 DDWLRDGFFELHCAL
-974 FHQRPFVWH
+974 FRQRPFVWH

-1043 AAEHLKTELTNIL
+1043 AAEHLKTELTSIL

-1069 PLAEQPIGWEPD
+1069 PLAEHPIGWEPD

-1089 IRPFMNARLAP
+1089 IRPFITAKPLGARAK
-1100 SPRPSPGGRGSKRCI
+1100 GACI
-1115 LRVTPKIKWDKDR
+1115 LRTTPKIKWDKDR
-1128 GKEPQRSRE
+1128 GKEPERPRE
-1137 DFPWFWGR
+1137 DFPWFWNW
-1145 DEQTTDFAGGRTF
+1145 DEQTSDFEGRGKEP
-1158 DGNRWNDLHYTRA
+1158 DGNRWNDLHYSVAAKR
-1171 CKQAARARCKG
+1171 AARSRKG
-1182 DPR
+1182 TP